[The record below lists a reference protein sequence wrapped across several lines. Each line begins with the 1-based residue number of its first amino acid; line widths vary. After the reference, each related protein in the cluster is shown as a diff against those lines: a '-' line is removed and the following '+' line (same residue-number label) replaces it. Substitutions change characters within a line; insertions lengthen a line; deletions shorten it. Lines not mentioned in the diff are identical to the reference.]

1 MTKKGDLLNQLA
13 LISDLVEKLNAD
25 IKSNTI
31 VFEVSKLEFDRIYN
45 YIEKKNNKKLETPKD
60 RFTITIGVMDIV
72 FSTNNA

>member
-25 IKSNTI
+25 TKSNTI

-45 YIEKKNNKKLETPKD
+45 YIEKKNNRKLETPKNK
-60 RFTITIGVMDIV
+60 FTMTIGVMDIV
-72 FSTNNA
+72 FSTNNV

>member
-25 IKSNTI
+25 MKSNTI
-31 VFEVSKLEFDRIYN
+31 VFEVSKLEFDRIYQ
-45 YIEKKNNKKLETPKD
+45 YIEKKNNRKSVTPKD
-60 RFTITIGVMDIV
+60 RFTITIGVVDIV

>member
-25 IKSNTI
+25 MKSNTI
-31 VFEVSKLEFDRIYN
+31 VVEVSKLEFDRIYN

-72 FSTNNA
+72 FSTNNV

>member
-25 IKSNTI
+25 MKSNTI

-72 FSTNNA
+72 FSTNNV

>member
-25 IKSNTI
+25 MKSNTI

-45 YIEKKNNKKLETPKD
+45 YIDKKNNKKLETPKD

>member
-25 IKSNTI
+25 MKSNTI

-60 RFTITIGVMDIV
+60 RFTITIGVMDTV
-72 FSTNNA
+72 FSTNNV

>member
-25 IKSNTI
+25 MKSNTI
-31 VFEVSKLEFDRIYN
+31 VFEVSKLEFDRIYQ
-45 YIEKKNNKKLETPKD
+45 YIEKKNNRKSVTAKD
-60 RFTITIGVMDIV
+60 RFTITIGVVDIV

>member
-25 IKSNTI
+25 MKSNTI